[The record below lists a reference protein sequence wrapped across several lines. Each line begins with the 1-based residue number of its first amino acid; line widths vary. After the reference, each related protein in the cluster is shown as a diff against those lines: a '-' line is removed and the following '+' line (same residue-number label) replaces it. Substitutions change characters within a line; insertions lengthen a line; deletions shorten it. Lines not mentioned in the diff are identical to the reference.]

1 MGWAGVAM
9 QVLGAYGNW
18 KAQRES
24 AIAEGQAMAQQATN
38 AIQSLNYSFM
48 NYEIERRDS
57 FDSAVADLT
66 KNAMSSRV
74 LVGGVENAVS
84 EEMGDSNTGRLINRS
99 TNAEGLRAQTSI
111 KDNYAKTSDEISLNK
126 EQALLS
132 TKQFIAGLHPPKLP
146 SYAALALGMAGAG
159 IQSWSQ
165 MQNAEAFKET
175 HYHQSDSSNVNAKV
189 SLAPTYDNNGN
200 ALSGGYADWNTIS
213 TGVNLMPRQYGYNK
227 YGSWNTISTGVSLTP
242 KKY

>member
-111 KDNYAKTSDEISLNK
+111 KENYNKTSNEIDLNK

-132 TKQFIAGLHPPKLP
+132 TQQFIAGLNPPKLP

-165 MQNAEAFKET
+165 MQNTEAFKET
-175 HYHQSDSSNVNAKV
+175 HYHQNGPGTSNINAKV

-200 ALSGGYADWNTIS
+200 ALSGGYAN
-213 TGVNLMPRQYGYNK
+213 
-227 YGSWNTISTGVSLTP
+227 WNTISTGVSLTP

>member
-9 QVLGAYGNW
+9 QVLGGYGNW
-18 KAQRES
+18 EAQRES

-48 NYEIERRDS
+48 NYEIERRDY
-57 FDSAVADLT
+57 FESAVADLT

-74 LVGGVENAVS
+74 LVGGVKNAVS

-99 TNAEGLRAQTSI
+99 VNAEGLRAQTSI
-111 KDNYAKTSDEISLNK
+111 KENYAKTSDEISLNK

-132 TKQFIAGLHPPKLP
+132 TKQYIAGLHPPKLP
-146 SYAALALGMAGAG
+146 SYAALALNMAGAG

-175 HYHQSDSSNVNAKV
+175 HYSQNGLGSSNINAKV
-189 SLAPTYDNNGN
+189 SLAPRYDNNGN
-200 ALSGGYADWNTIS
+200 ALRGGYAD
-213 TGVNLMPRQYGYNK
+213 
-227 YGSWNTISTGVSLTP
+227 WNTISTGVSLTP

>member
-1 MGWAGVAM
+1 MGWAGVAA

-18 KAQRES
+18 SAQRES

-57 FDSAVADLT
+57 FDSAVEDLT

-84 EEMGDSNTGRLINRS
+84 EEMGDSNTGRLISRS

-111 KDNYAKTSDEISLNK
+111 KENYAKTSDEISLNK

-132 TKQFIAGLHPPKLP
+132 TQQFIDGLNPPKLP

-165 MQNAEAFKET
+165 MQNTEAFKET
-175 HYHQSDSSNVNAKV
+175 HYSQQNGLGTNNINAKV

-200 ALSGGYADWNTIS
+200 ALSGGYS
-213 TGVNLMPRQYGYNK
+213 
-227 YGSWNTISTGVSLTP
+227 SWNTISTGVSLTP

>member
-9 QVLGAYGNW
+9 QVLGAYGSW

-24 AIAEGQAMAQQATN
+24 AIEEGRAMAQQATN

-66 KNAMSSRV
+66 KNAMNSRM

-84 EEMGDSNTGRLINRS
+84 EEMGDSNTGSLIRRS

-111 KDNYAKTSDEISLNK
+111 KENYAKTSDEISLNK

-132 TKQFIAGLHPPKLP
+132 TKQYIAGLHPPKLP

-165 MQNAEAFKET
+165 VQNTEAFKET
-175 HYHQSDSSNVNAKV
+175 HYNQNGLGISNINAKV
-189 SLAPTYDNNGN
+189 RLAPTYDNNGN
-200 ALSGGYADWNTIS
+200 AISGGYKD
-213 TGVNLMPRQYGYNK
+213 
-227 YGSWNTISTGVSLTP
+227 WNTISTGVSLTP

>member
-9 QVLGAYGNW
+9 QVLGSYGNW

-66 KNAMSSRV
+66 KNAMNSRV

-111 KDNYAKTSDEISLNK
+111 KENYAKTSDEISLNK

-132 TKQFIAGLHPPKLP
+132 TKQFIAGLRPPKLP

-165 MQNAEAFKET
+165 TQNTEAFKET
-175 HYHQSDSSNVNAKV
+175 HYSQNGLGTNNINAKV
-189 SLAPTYDNNGN
+189 RLAPTYDNNGN
-200 ALSGGYADWNTIS
+200 AIRGGYAD
-213 TGVNLMPRQYGYNK
+213 
-227 YGSWNTISTGVSLTP
+227 WNTISTGVSLTP

>member
-57 FDSAVADLT
+57 FDSAVADIT

-99 TNAEGLRAQTSI
+99 ANAEGLRAQTSI
-111 KDNYAKTSDEISLNK
+111 KENYNKTSNEIDLNK

-132 TKQFIAGLHPPKLP
+132 TQQFIAGLHPPKLP

-175 HYHQSDSSNVNAKV
+175 HYHQDGLGTSNINAKV
-189 SLAPTYDNNGN
+189 SLAPTYDNKGN
-200 ALSGGYADWNTIS
+200 ALSGGYAN
-213 TGVNLMPRQYGYNK
+213 
-227 YGSWNTISTGVSLTP
+227 WNTISTGVSLTP

>member
-57 FDSAVADLT
+57 FDSAIADLT

-84 EEMGDSNTGRLINRS
+84 EEMGDSNTGRLISRY

-111 KDNYAKTSDEISLNK
+111 KENYAKTSDEISLNK

-132 TKQFIAGLHPPKLP
+132 TKQYIAGLHPPKLP
-146 SYAALALGMAGAG
+146 SYAALALGIAGAG

-165 MQNAEAFKET
+165 MQNTEAFKET
-175 HYHQSDSSNVNAKV
+175 HYHQDDSKISNINAKV
-189 SLAPTYDNNGN
+189 SLAPSYDNNGN
-200 ALSGGYADWNTIS
+200 AISG
-213 TGVNLMPRQYGYNK
+213 GYNK
-227 YGSWNTISTGVSLTP
+227 YSSWNTISTGVSLTP

>member
-66 KNAMSSRV
+66 KNAMNSRV
-74 LVGGVENAVS
+74 LIGGVENAVS
-84 EEMGDSNTGRLINRS
+84 EEMGDSNTGRLISRF

-111 KDNYAKTSDEISLNK
+111 KENYAKTSDEISLNK

-132 TKQFIAGLHPPKLP
+132 AKQFIAGLHPPKLP

-175 HYHQSDSSNVNAKV
+175 HYRQDGPGISNINAKV
-189 SLAPTYDNNGN
+189 RLAPTYDNNGN
-200 ALSGGYADWNTIS
+200 ALSGGYS
-213 TGVNLMPRQYGYNK
+213 
-227 YGSWNTISTGVSLTP
+227 SWNTISTGVSITP

>member
-57 FDSAVADLT
+57 FDSAIADLT

-74 LVGGVENAVS
+74 LVGGVANAVS

-99 TNAEGLRAQTSI
+99 ANAEGLRAQTSI
-111 KDNYAKTSDEISLNK
+111 KENYAKTSDEISLNK

-132 TKQFIAGLHPPKLP
+132 TKQYIAGLHPPKLP

-175 HYHQSDSSNVNAKV
+175 HYHQDGPGISNINAKV
-189 SLAPTYDNNGN
+189 RLAPSYDNNGN
-200 ALSGGYADWNTIS
+200 AISG
-213 TGVNLMPRQYGYNK
+213 GYNK

>member
-9 QVLGAYGNW
+9 QVLGAYGSW

-57 FDSAVADLT
+57 FDSAIADLT

-111 KDNYAKTSDEISLNK
+111 KENYAKTSDEISLNK

-132 TKQFIAGLHPPKLP
+132 TKQYIAGLHPPKLP
-146 SYAALALGMAGAG
+146 SYAALALAMLGSGV
-159 IQSWSQ
+159 QSWTQ
-165 MQNAEAFKET
+165 TKNVEAFKET
-175 HYHQSDSSNVNAKV
+175 HYYQDGSGISNINAKV
-189 SLAPTYDNNGN
+189 RLAPTYDNNGN
-200 ALSGGYADWNTIS
+200 AISGGYKD
-213 TGVNLMPRQYGYNK
+213 
-227 YGSWNTISTGVSLTP
+227 WNTISTGVSLTP

>member
-38 AIQSLNYSFM
+38 AIKSLNYSFM
-48 NYEIERRDS
+48 NYEIERKDS
-57 FDSAVADLT
+57 FESAVADLT
-66 KNAMSSRV
+66 KNAISSRV
-74 LVGGVENAVS
+74 LVGGVENAVR

-99 TNAEGLRAQTSI
+99 ANAEGLRAQTSI
-111 KDNYAKTSDEISLNK
+111 KENYAKTSDEISLNK

-175 HYHQSDSSNVNAKV
+175 HYHQDGPGISNINAKV
-189 SLAPTYDNNGN
+189 RLAPSYDKNGN
-200 ALSGGYADWNTIS
+200 AISGG
-213 TGVNLMPRQYGYNK
+213 

>member
-66 KNAMSSRV
+66 KNAMNSRM

-84 EEMGDSNTGRLINRS
+84 EEMGDSNTGRLISRS
-99 TNAEGLRAQTSI
+99 TNAEGLRAQASI
-111 KDNYAKTSDEISLNK
+111 KENYAKTSDEISLNK

-146 SYAALALGMAGAG
+146 SYASLALSMAGAG
-159 IQSWSQ
+159 VQSWSQ
-165 MQNAEAFKET
+165 TKNVEAFKET
-175 HYHQSDSSNVNAKV
+175 HYYQQNGLGTNNINAKV
-189 SLAPTYDNNGN
+189 RLAPTYDNNGN
-200 ALSGGYADWNTIS
+200 ALSGGYS
-213 TGVNLMPRQYGYNK
+213 
-227 YGSWNTISTGVSLTP
+227 SWNTISTGVSLTP

>member
-57 FDSAVADLT
+57 FDSAIADLT

-99 TNAEGLRAQTSI
+99 ANAEGLRAQTSI
-111 KDNYAKTSDEISLNK
+111 KENYAKTSDEISLNK

-132 TKQFIAGLHPPKLP
+132 TKQYIAGLHPPKLP
-146 SYAALALGMAGAG
+146 SYAALALSIAGAG
-159 IQSWSQ
+159 VQSWTQ
-165 MQNAEAFKET
+165 MQNTEAFKET
-175 HYHQSDSSNVNAKV
+175 HYHQDGPGISNINAKV
-189 SLAPTYDNNGN
+189 SLAPSYDNNGN
-200 ALSGGYADWNTIS
+200 AISGG
-213 TGVNLMPRQYGYNK
+213 

>member
-24 AIAEGQAMAQQATN
+24 AIADGQAMAQQATN

-99 TNAEGLRAQTSI
+99 ANAEGLRAQTSI
-111 KDNYAKTSDEISLNK
+111 KENYAKTSDEISLNK

-132 TKQFIAGLHPPKLP
+132 TQQFIDGLHPPKLP

-165 MQNAEAFKET
+165 MQNTEAFKET
-175 HYHQSDSSNVNAKV
+175 HYSQNGLGTNNINAKV
-189 SLAPTYDNNGN
+189 RLAPTYDNNGN
-200 ALSGGYADWNTIS
+200 TLSG
-213 TGVNLMPRQYGYNK
+213 V
-227 YGSWNTISTGVSLTP
+227 YGSWNTMSTGVSLTP

>member
-57 FDSAVADLT
+57 FDSAIADLT

-99 TNAEGLRAQTSI
+99 ANAEGLRAQTSI
-111 KDNYAKTSDEISLNK
+111 KENYAKTSDEISLNK

-132 TKQFIAGLHPPKLP
+132 TKQYIAGLHPPKLP

-165 MQNAEAFKET
+165 MQNTEAFKET
-175 HYHQSDSSNVNAKV
+175 HYHQDGPGIRNINAKV
-189 SLAPTYDNNGN
+189 SLAPSYDNNGN
-200 ALSGGYADWNTIS
+200 AISGG
-213 TGVNLMPRQYGYNK
+213 

>member
-48 NYEIERRDS
+48 NYEIERRDA
-57 FDSAVADLT
+57 FDSAIADLT

-99 TNAEGLRAQTSI
+99 ANAEGLRAQTSI
-111 KDNYAKTSDEISLNK
+111 KENYAKTSDEISLNK

-132 TKQFIAGLHPPKLP
+132 TKQYIAGLHPPKLP
-146 SYAALALGMAGAG
+146 SYAALTLGMAGAG

-165 MQNAEAFKET
+165 TQNAEAFKET
-175 HYHQSDSSNVNAKV
+175 HYHQDGPGISNINAKV
-189 SLAPTYDNNGN
+189 SLAPSYDNNGN
-200 ALSGGYADWNTIS
+200 AISGG
-213 TGVNLMPRQYGYNK
+213 

>member
-24 AIAEGQAMAQQATN
+24 AIADGQAMAQQATN

-99 TNAEGLRAQTSI
+99 ANAEGLRAQTSI
-111 KDNYAKTSDEISLNK
+111 KENYAKTSDEISLNK

-132 TKQFIAGLHPPKLP
+132 TQQFIDGLHPPKLP

-165 MQNAEAFKET
+165 MQNTEAFKET
-175 HYHQSDSSNVNAKV
+175 HYSQNGLGTNNINAKV
-189 SLAPTYDNNGN
+189 RLAPTYDNNGN
-200 ALSGGYADWNTIS
+200 ALSG
-213 TGVNLMPRQYGYNK
+213 V
-227 YGSWNTISTGVSLTP
+227 YGSWNTMSTGVSLTP

>member
-48 NYEIERRDS
+48 NYEIERRDY
-57 FDSAVADLT
+57 FDSAVANLT
-66 KNAMSSRV
+66 KNAISSRV

-84 EEMGDSNTGRLINRS
+84 EEMGDSNTGRLISRS

-111 KDNYAKTSDEISLNK
+111 KENYAKTSDEISLNK

-175 HYHQSDSSNVNAKV
+175 HYHQDGPGISNINAKV
-189 SLAPTYDNNGN
+189 RLAPSYDNHGN
-200 ALSGGYADWNTIS
+200 AISGGYKD
-213 TGVNLMPRQYGYNK
+213 
-227 YGSWNTISTGVSLTP
+227 WNTISTGVSLTP

>member
-9 QVLGAYGNW
+9 QVLGAYGSW
-18 KAQRES
+18 EAQRES

-66 KNAMSSRV
+66 KNAMNSRV

-84 EEMGDSNTGRLINRS
+84 EEMGDSNTGRLISRS
-99 TNAEGLRAQTSI
+99 TNAEGLRAQASI
-111 KDNYAKTSDEISLNK
+111 KENYAKTSDEISLNK

-146 SYAALALGMAGAG
+146 SYASLALSMAGAG
-159 IQSWSQ
+159 VQSWSQ
-165 MQNAEAFKET
+165 TKNVEAFKET
-175 HYHQSDSSNVNAKV
+175 HYYQQNGLGTNNINAKV
-189 SLAPTYDNNGN
+189 RLAPTYDNNGN
-200 ALSGGYADWNTIS
+200 ALSGGYS
-213 TGVNLMPRQYGYNK
+213 
-227 YGSWNTISTGVSLTP
+227 SWNTISTGVSLTP

>member
-18 KAQRES
+18 TAQRES

-57 FDSAVADLT
+57 FDSAVEDLT
-66 KNAMSSRV
+66 KNAISSRV
-74 LVGGVENAVS
+74 LVGGVNNAVS
-84 EEMGDSNTGRLINRS
+84 EEMGDSNTGRLISRS
-99 TNAEGLRAQTSI
+99 ANAEGLRAQTSI
-111 KDNYAKTSDEISLNK
+111 KENYAKTSDEISLNK

-132 TKQFIAGLHPPKLP
+132 TQQFIDGLHPPKLP
-146 SYAALALGMAGAG
+146 SYAALALNMSGAG

-165 MQNAEAFKET
+165 MQNTEAFKET
-175 HYHQSDSSNVNAKV
+175 HYSQKNGLGTNNINAKV

-200 ALSGGYADWNTIS
+200 ALSAG
-213 TGVNLMPRQYGYNK
+213 
-227 YGSWNTISTGVSLTP
+227 YGSWNTMSTGVSLTP

>member
-18 KAQRES
+18 TAQREN

-66 KNAMSSRV
+66 KNAISSRV
-74 LVGGVENAVS
+74 LVGGVANAVS
-84 EEMGDSNTGRLINRS
+84 EEMGDSNTGRLISRS

-132 TKQFIAGLHPPKLP
+132 TQQFIDGLHPPKLP

-159 IQSWSQ
+159 VQSWSQ
-165 MQNAEAFKET
+165 VQNTEAFKET
-175 HYHQSDSSNVNAKV
+175 HYSQPNGLGTNNINAKV
-189 SLAPTYDNNGN
+189 RLAPTYDNNGN
-200 ALSGGYADWNTIS
+200 ALSGGY
-213 TGVNLMPRQYGYNK
+213 
-227 YGSWNTISTGVSLTP
+227 GSWNTMSTGVSLTP

>member
-9 QVLGAYGNW
+9 QALGAYGNW
-18 KAQRES
+18 TEQRES

-99 TNAEGLRAQTSI
+99 ANAEGLRAQTSI
-111 KDNYAKTSDEISLNK
+111 KENYAKTSDEISLNK

-132 TKQFIAGLHPPKLP
+132 TQQFIDGLHPPKLP
-146 SYAALALGMAGAG
+146 SYAALALNMSGAG

-165 MQNAEAFKET
+165 MQNTEAFKET
-175 HYHQSDSSNVNAKV
+175 HYSQPNGLGPNNINAKV

-200 ALSGGYADWNTIS
+200 ALSGGY
-213 TGVNLMPRQYGYNK
+213 
-227 YGSWNTISTGVSLTP
+227 GSWNTMSTGVSLTP

>member
-9 QVLGAYGNW
+9 QVLGSYGSW

-48 NYEIERRDS
+48 NYEVERKDS

-84 EEMGDSNTGRLINRS
+84 EEMGDSNTGRLIRRS
-99 TNAEGLRAQTSI
+99 ANAEGLRAQTSI
-111 KDNYAKTSDEISLNK
+111 KENYAKTSDEISLNK

-132 TKQFIAGLHPPKLP
+132 TKQYIAGLHPPKLP
-146 SYAALALGMAGAG
+146 SYAALTLAMLGGG
-159 IQSWSQ
+159 VQSWSQ
-165 MQNAEAFKET
+165 TKNVEAFKDT
-175 HYHQSDSSNVNAKV
+175 HYYQDGSGISNINAKV
-189 SLAPTYDNNGN
+189 RLAPTYDNNGN
-200 ALSGGYADWNTIS
+200 AISGGYKD
-213 TGVNLMPRQYGYNK
+213 
-227 YGSWNTISTGVSLTP
+227 WNTISTGVSLTP

>member
-9 QVLGAYGNW
+9 QVLGAYGSW

-57 FDSAVADLT
+57 FDSAIADLT

-111 KDNYAKTSDEISLNK
+111 KENYAKTSDEISLNK

-132 TKQFIAGLHPPKLP
+132 TKQYIAGLHPPKLP
-146 SYAALALGMAGAG
+146 SYAALALAMLGGG
-159 IQSWSQ
+159 VQSWTQ
-165 MQNAEAFKET
+165 TKNVEAFKET
-175 HYHQSDSSNVNAKV
+175 HYYQDGSGISNINAKV
-189 SLAPTYDNNGN
+189 RLAPTYDNNGN
-200 ALSGGYADWNTIS
+200 AISGGYKD
-213 TGVNLMPRQYGYNK
+213 
-227 YGSWNTISTGVSLTP
+227 WNTISTGVSLTP

>member
-18 KAQRES
+18 NAQREN
-24 AIAEGQAMAQQATN
+24 AIAEGKAMAQQATN

-48 NYEIERRDS
+48 NYEIERKDS

-66 KNAMSSRV
+66 KNAISSRV

-84 EEMGDSNTGRLINRS
+84 EEMGDSNTGRLISRS

-111 KDNYAKTSDEISLNK
+111 KENYDKTSDEISLNK

-165 MQNAEAFKET
+165 MQNADAFKET
-175 HYHQSDSSNVNAKV
+175 HYSQNGLGTNNINAKV
-189 SLAPTYDNNGN
+189 RLAPTYDNNGN
-200 ALSGGYADWNTIS
+200 ALSGGYA
-213 TGVNLMPRQYGYNK
+213 K
-227 YGSWNTISTGVSLTP
+227 WNTISTGVSLTP